1 MDNLATTRMFNI
13 ELLKCFTDTYSF
25 IIVIGL
31 VLFKTILPL
40 FPVILFY
47 RTINTV
53 LRVPYTLTYPI
64 IIFFTNLMG
73 LQMFNGIKDEAWTL
87 DQIGLSLIYF
97 IIIELL
103 TIFIIILYA
112 VVKLCTYYLLCFSLC
127 TGRNQK

>member
-13 ELLKCFTDTYSF
+13 ELLQCFTDTYSF

-112 VVKLCTYYLLCFSLC
+112 LVKLCTY
-127 TGRNQK
+127 